1 MWPPVV
7 WLNLQGWA
15 VTPLRWHPLVRELG
29 EEEGEILAS
38 CELILETE
46 VQMRRTGLGSLL
58 GVPSLPGFHRHEG
71 PPLPFRKRLRLRVT
85 RWVQCCQPGQF
96 PP

>member
-46 VQMRRTGLGSLL
+46 VQMRRAGLGSLL
-58 GVPSLPGFHRHEG
+58 GVPSLPGPT
-71 PPLPFRKRLRLRVT
+71 PPLQEKAEAQGHTLGSVLSAWPVSPLTPF
-85 RWVQCCQPGQF
+85 
-96 PP
+96 